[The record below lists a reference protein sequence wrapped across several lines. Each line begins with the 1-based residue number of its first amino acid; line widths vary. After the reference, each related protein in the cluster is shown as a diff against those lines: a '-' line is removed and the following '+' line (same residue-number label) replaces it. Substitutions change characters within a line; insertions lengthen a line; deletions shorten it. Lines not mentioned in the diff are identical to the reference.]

1 MTARQTNN
9 AAFLSPVP
17 PAMAPALAPS
27 TQESLY
33 GCLDLVGI
41 QHAARDD
48 LQQFI
53 QRGFDAHYGA
63 SVSHFMPH
71 LAGVHRNGVWQAVL
85 GMRFAQSGQLFTE
98 QYLDEPIETLLSA
111 HGLPAARGDIAEIG
125 HLFAESRPALMQL
138 FLLIAQGLHQLRMST
153 LVFTA
158 TSEVRCLLK
167 RHGICLVP
175 IAVAEPGRLGEK
187 AVAWG
192 RYYDT
197 RPEVCVMSLAE
208 TAARIQQEP
217 RLRAVI
223 FRHWPQLHTLVDT
236 LKESVQ

>member
-1 MTARQTNN
+1 MTARQINI
-9 AAFLSPVP
+9 AAITPCVVP
-17 PAMAPALAPS
+17 AE
-27 TQESLY
+27 QDGQH
-33 GCLDLVGI
+33 GCLTLVTE
-41 QHAARDD
+41 QDAARPG

-53 QRGFDAHYGA
+53 KRGFAEHFGA
-63 SVSHFMPH
+63 SVPGFMPY
-71 LAGVHRNGVWQAVL
+71 LAGVHRHGEWQAVL
-85 GMRFAQSGQLFTE
+85 GLRFAQSGPLFTE
-98 QYLDEPIETLLSA
+98 QYLDAPIEHVL
-111 HGLPAARGDIAEIG
+111 AATGMQTKREDLAEIG

-158 TSEVRCLLK
+158 TTDVRRLLK

-175 IAVAEPGRLGEK
+175 IASADPTRLGDK
-187 AVAWG
+187 AAAWG

-197 RPEVCVMSLAE
+197 RPEVCVMSLAD
-208 TAARIQQEP
+208 TASRIQQEP
-217 RLRAVI
+217 RLLNII